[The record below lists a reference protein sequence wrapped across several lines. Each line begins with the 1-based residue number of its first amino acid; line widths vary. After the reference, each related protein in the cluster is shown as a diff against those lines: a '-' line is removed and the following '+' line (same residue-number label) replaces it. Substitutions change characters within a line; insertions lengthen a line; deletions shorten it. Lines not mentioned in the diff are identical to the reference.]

1 VSSEGFATEGILH
14 RAGARASS
22 RTSWRG
28 RAQRHRVA
36 VTPSPALV
44 LWSVRAAAVDLRVPR
59 SISFSGCADQIGAP
73 SRSTSSPRSSTAAW
87 KPGLFAAHA
96 LTKKRSSIAARAA
109 SRGSRGVLVEI
120 SPGSGRGTC
129 PVRRAVHLLRC
140 QARVPSGTVIGAVL
154 GGVIADSRSSAWL
167 IAGPRV
173 KFLSRG
179 AIIRLLSCGAL
190 RGRDRPDR
198 SLEATR
204 ERTHVGSED

>member
-44 LWSVRAAAVDLRVPR
+44 LWSVCAAAVDLRVPR
-59 SISFSGCADQIGAP
+59 SISFSGCADQIRAP

-129 PVRRAVHLLRC
+129 PVRRAVHLRAKRELR
-140 QARVPSGTVIGAVL
+140 AGRSLGAVL
-154 GGVIADSRSSAWL
+154 VGVVAGSRSSAWL
-167 IAGPRV
+167 IAGPPV

-179 AIIRLLSCGAL
+179 VIIRLLSCGAL

-198 SLEATR
+198 SLEVMR
-204 ERTHVGSED
+204 ERARVGSED